1 LKTISWAGQSSG
13 KIISNP
19 KNSKNA
25 KLVSD
30 IGITFYTI
38 CKDGQLAPEKLPNFV
53 AAAFKKLGLKTTADK
68 TLDIQVSL
76 SVEEGRKFIIDM
88 LETRLES
95 ECFQE
100 KVNPEIIKFL
110 TEYQIN
116 HKQLATKLNDENNQK
131 HYGLESQIQR
141 VLTQNGQ
148 LMDER
153 NKLEE
158 RLEKLAVKADQLDEF
173 KEKCR
178 QLERDIT
185 EKDSIIVKY
194 QTREVDTQKEL
205 SSIREYLDGKN
216 RECEGYI
223 AKLKATD
230 STGPGLSPSSVEIPE
245 SPTKFFDLFKKR
257 FTLEEMASDAQVRH
271 KKIQRTLV
279 QFLLPSDVIE

>member
-1 LKTISWAGQSSG
+1 M
-13 KIISNP
+13 
-19 KNSKNA
+19 
-25 KLVSD
+25 SD
-30 IGITFYTI
+30 IGITFYTT
-38 CKDGQLAPEKLPNFV
+38 CKDGQLAPENWRGFV
-53 AAAFKKLGLKTTADK
+53 AAVFKKLGLTPATGEN
-68 TLDIQVSL
+68 LDSEVPL
-76 SVEEGRKFIIDM
+76 SVEECRKLIIEM

-100 KVNPEIIKFL
+100 KVNPEVIRFL

-158 RLEKLAVKADQLDEF
+158 RVEILAQKADQLDEF

-178 QLERDIT
+178 QLERDST

-194 QTREVDTQKEL
+194 QTRETDTKKEL
-205 SSIREYLDGKN
+205 SSLREYLDGKN

-223 AKLKATD
+223 EKLKAAG
-230 STGPGLSPSSVEIPE
+230 SAGPGLSPSSVEIPE

-279 QFLLPSDVIE
+279 QFLLPSDIIE